1 MLEDTLLIWKLRAG
15 DSTALGRI
23 YDKYRKPLLRIAAGL
38 LTRTE
43 AAEDVVHDLFL
54 WLARWPEKVRL
65 RGNLRSFLAT
75 CVANRAR
82 NANKA
87 ARTRVAARLDD
98 AAPVVCEG
106 PRPER
111 WLIAGERMELLNG
124 ALAALPYEQREV
136 IVLHLQGGMT
146 FREIAREQ
154 GASIN
159 TAMSRYRYGL
169 DKLRSLLN
177 GEV

>member
-1 MLEDTLLIWKLRAG
+1 MLEDMLLVWKFKAG
-15 DSTALGRI
+15 DSEALGRI
-23 YDKYRKPLLRIAAGL
+23 YDKYRKRLLRTAAGL
-38 LTRTE
+38 LTRAD

-54 WLARWPEKVRL
+54 WLARSPEKVRL
-65 RGNLRSFLAT
+65 RGNLRSFLVT

-87 ARTRVAARLDD
+87 GRTRVAARLDD
-98 AAPVVCEG
+98 AGPVVCEG

-111 WLIAGERMELLNG
+111 WLIAGEQLQRLNG
-124 ALAALPYEQREV
+124 ALAELPYEQREV

-146 FREIAREQ
+146 FREIAKEQ

-159 TAMSRYRYGL
+159 TALSRYRYGL